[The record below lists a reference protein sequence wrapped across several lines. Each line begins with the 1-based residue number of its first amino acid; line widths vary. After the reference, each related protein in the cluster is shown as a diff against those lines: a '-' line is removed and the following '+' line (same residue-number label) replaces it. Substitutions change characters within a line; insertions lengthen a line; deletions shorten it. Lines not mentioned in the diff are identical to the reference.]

1 MSGMT
6 GVNFLQLLERRL
18 DNLVFRLGFAST
30 RPQARQLVNHGHIT
44 VNGKKL
50 DIPSYE
56 VKIGDVISLKDSSK
70 NLKVVKEALEKSL
83 RRKDYVEFDEKEL
96 KGKLTRIPDRSEFL
110 EGIDELKIVEY
121 YNRA

>member
-18 DNLVFRLGFAST
+18 DNVVFRLGFAST

-50 DIPSYE
+50 DIASYE

-70 NLKVVKEALEKSL
+70 NLKVVKESLEKAL
-83 RRKDYVEFDEKEL
+83 RRKDYIEFDEKEL